1 MATAPSDTPQRSAL
15 SVFTERRTLVMML
28 LGFAAGLPYM
38 LIFDTLSAW
47 LRQVGL
53 SLQVIGFFSLATLV
67 SSFKFLWAPLIDRT
81 LVPGLTPRLGHRRS
95 WMLVSQVVMIAGLAG
110 ISSVN
115 PSTHLGL
122 MAALAVLVG
131 FWSATQ
137 DIVIDAWRIEVADEA
152 RQGAMAAAYQWGY
165 RGAMVIA
172 GAVPLLLAQS
182 VGWPLAYGT
191 MAVLMGTS
199 VAATLAAPREATHAV
214 RELELDAVPARPTA
228 DAVEWAGRLAIIAT
242 GAILLGSG
250 LTANA
255 LMLNSIAQGI
265 GFGAA
270 GEALT
275 AAWKSSA
282 GVWWQLLAVIAGF
295 VIVAGAVL
303 PMPGR
308 PTRPGTYLAAALSE
322 PLRDFF
328 ARYGRRATLILAL
341 VCVYRLSDFVLNI
354 MNPFYLDLG
363 FSLAEVAEVRKVF
376 GVVATML
383 GVVAGGYAVARL
395 GLMRALLIGAFGGPL
410 SNLVFLW
417 LATRG
422 HDVPALFVAISIDNA
437 LGGVAGTCLIAYM
450 SSLTTEGFTAT
461 QYALFSSLY
470 AVPGRLIASQS
481 GRIVESAA
489 RASDAGGTL
498 GPLRSLFAG
507 LPPESFAGAVQR
519 SGVSPAA
526 LGAGYAA
533 FFIYSCVI
541 GVFAVGLTIAVMR
554 SRATSD

>member
-1 MATAPSDTPQRSAL
+1 M
-15 SVFTERRTLVMML
+15 
-28 LGFAAGLPYM
+28 
-38 LIFDTLSAW
+38 
-47 LRQVGL
+47 
-53 SLQVIGFFSLATLV
+53 
-67 SSFKFLWAPLIDRT
+67 
-81 LVPGLTPRLGHRRS
+81 
-95 WMLVSQVVMIAGLAG
+95 
-110 ISSVN
+110 
-115 PSTHLGL
+115 
-122 MAALAVLVG
+122 
-131 FWSATQ
+131 
-137 DIVIDAWRIEVADEA
+137 
-152 RQGAMAAAYQWGY
+152 
-165 RGAMVIA
+165 
-172 GAVPLLLAQS
+172 
-182 VGWPLAYGT
+182 
-191 MAVLMGTS
+191 
-199 VAATLAAPREATHAV
+199 
-214 RELELDAVPARPTA
+214 
-228 DAVEWAGRLAIIAT
+228 
-242 GAILLGSG
+242 
-250 LTANA
+250 
-255 LMLNSIAQGI
+255 
-265 GFGAA
+265 
-270 GEALT
+270 
-275 AAWKSSA
+275 
-282 GVWWQLLAVIAGF
+282 LAVIAGF
-295 VIVAGAVL
+295 VIIAGAVL

-498 GPLRSLFAG
+498 GPLRSLFSG